1 MVLWCKRCGSYM
13 GLHEP
18 LDDWAVDRG
27 GVCANCAVSL
37 FYAKKGIPEPKPDSE
52 TPTKEIKD
60 PEWK

>member
-1 MVLWCKRCGSYM
+1 M